1 MRSEK
6 SFCFSFFVFPIK
18 RVFPE
23 AETTVKD
30 VLLGKK
36 KIEPL

>member
-1 MRSEK
+1 MRSEQL
-6 SFCFSFFVFPIK
+6 FCFCFFVFPIK

-30 VLLGKK
+30 VSLEKK
-36 KIEPL
+36 FEPL